1 MFAGLKGKGG
11 DEGPKGMKGCCILH
25 YLSNIQQCILLR

>member
-11 DEGPKGMKGCCILH
+11 DKGLKGMKGVYIR
-25 YLSNIQQCILLR
+25 QCKLLR